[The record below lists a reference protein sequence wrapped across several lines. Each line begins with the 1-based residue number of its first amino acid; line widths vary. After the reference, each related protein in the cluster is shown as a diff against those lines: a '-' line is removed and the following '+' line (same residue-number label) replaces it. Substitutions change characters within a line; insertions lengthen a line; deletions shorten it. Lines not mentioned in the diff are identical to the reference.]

1 MILNLLLRQKML
13 LMIRA
18 LYFCMENQWAEIGKK
33 YNISPAQQHILF
45 LLSTNNN
52 ALTPTKISELGCWH
66 ISTVT
71 RLLKPLQEN
80 GLIIV
85 KTNENQPRYKIV
97 SSTDEGTL
105 LLKNIID
112 TVKSME
118 QFPFNMSHLS
128 EEEILYFLEC
138 GQSLLDV
145 HKGEDFRI
153 KVINA
158 RVDNYDYG

>member
-1 MILNLLLRQKML
+1 MILNLLVRQKVL
-13 LMIRA
+13 LVVRA

-33 YNISPAQQHILF
+33 HNISPAQQHILF
-45 LLSTNNN
+45 LLSTNND

-71 RLLKPLQEN
+71 RLIKPLQKN
-80 GLIIV
+80 GLITV
-85 KTNENQPRYKIV
+85 KTNETQPRYKTV
-97 SSTDEGTL
+97 SLTAEGTIL
-105 LLKNIID
+105 LEKILD
-112 TVKSME
+112 TVKSMD

-138 GQSLLDV
+138 GQRILDV

-158 RVDNYDYG
+158 RMNNCDY